1 MILTALVLAATLH
14 RGAEVPVTE
23 PVPNASPYR
32 QTVGAVAASH
42 DVALLVWAEEQ
53 QLGAV
58 RIDRDGKR
66 LDARPIALSSAPV
79 RARPDVARGAN
90 NWLTVWSEGYHDD
103 SSTLAA
109 RFVDDQGVAGD
120 GFTLAELPF
129 PVRPR
134 IAFDGTHFLVA
145 WSEEDVMRGA
155 RLTAAGQLVEVKELA
170 RARARYDEFDLVALQ
185 GAQASGFA
193 LVTVHFEE
201 NDYTVEALRFTTA
214 AELYSYTWLDR
225 TTSAQLGSLFA
236 LADGDT
242 LVAVW
247 GSTNGLFVAREHQP
261 VRHLGLN
268 LSPYGIVK
276 IGGTVQLLL
285 RRTEGNEAILS
296 SEDGSRMRSL
306 AGSLPQPQFTSLAA
320 ASFGD
325 RALVATTQHGLE
337 AGMPPAED
345 DLYTHI
351 VNELQEEAVASG
363 RLAIEPARQVNPALA
378 RRNDRESLAVWLESG
393 GDAPPMLMAM
403 RVDNSG
409 RPLDRVPVPV
419 ARVLDTDARPR
430 VASDGT
436 GYLLVW
442 SDGSTVRATAL
453 RADGTRGPITSLG
466 EHSVFPC
473 VAWNG
478 TEYLVAQSVFGG
490 GPSLVR
496 TVVQVTR
503 VSRDGT
509 AGAVTT
515 VSGLDQHRVISC
527 ASAGDRTL
535 IAWGGPE
542 NGVGGTILRADG
554 TATGEFP
561 IDGAAIHLGNV
572 ATDGD
577 RFAVSWN
584 GPRGIGWAIL
594 TTEGTVAHVADR
606 AVEGYNSQLAAS
618 RNGWVLAWQAGTP
631 SNLFAAPL
639 DRDGGFPGPAIAFAD
654 SSTSE
659 EAVALAGGD
668 VPIAIYMRE
677 LETPLHSRWRVF
689 TRTLGDLAGRRR
701 AARR

>member
-1 MILTALVLAATLH
+1 MILTAFVLAATLH

-32 QTVGAVAASH
+32 QTIGAVAASH
-42 DVALLVWAEEQ
+42 DVALLVWVEEQ

-58 RIDRDGKR
+58 RMDRDGKR

-79 RARPDVARGAN
+79 HARPDVARGAN
-90 NWLTVWSEGYHDD
+90 KWLAVWSEGYVD
-103 SSTLAA
+103 SFTLAA

-145 WSEEDVMRGA
+145 WSEEGVMRGA

-170 RARARYDEFDLVALQ
+170 RARARYGEFDLVALS
-185 GAQASGFA
+185 SGFA
-193 LVTVHFEE
+193 LVTVHFAE
-201 NDYTVEALRFTTA
+201 NDFTVEALRFTTA
-214 AELYSYTWLDR
+214 AELYSYTWLDH

-247 GSTNGLFVAREHQP
+247 ASTNGLFVAREHQP
-261 VRHLGLN
+261 VRDLGLN
-268 LSPYGIVK
+268 LSPHGIVK

-285 RRTEGNEAILS
+285 RRTERNEAILS

-325 RALVATTQHGLE
+325 RALVATAQHGQE
-337 AGMPPAED
+337 MPEAED

-351 VNELQEEAVASG
+351 VTEVGEEVVAAG
-363 RLAIEPARQVNPALA
+363 RLAIEPSRQVNPALA
-378 RRNDRESLAVWLESG
+378 RRNGRESLAVWLESG
-393 GDAPPMLMAM
+393 GDAPPMLMAT

-409 RPLDRVPVPV
+409 RPLDRTPVPV
-419 ARVLDTDARPR
+419 AQVLNTYARPQ

-442 SDGSTVRATAL
+442 SDGLNVRATTL
-453 RADGTRGPITSLG
+453 RADGTRGPIVGLG
-466 EHSVFPC
+466 ETRSLFPC

-478 TEYLVAQSVFGG
+478 VEYLVAQTVFGEA
-490 GPSLVR
+490 PWFVR
-496 TVVQVTR
+496 TMVQVTR

-509 AGAVTT
+509 AGAVTI
-515 VSGLDQHRVISC
+515 VSGLDQHEGVSC

-535 IAWGGPE
+535 IAWGGLE
-542 NGVGGTILRADG
+542 HGVAGTIVHADG

-561 IDGAAIHLGNV
+561 IHRDANHLGNV
-572 ATDGD
+572 ATDGE
-577 RFAVSWN
+577 RFAVSW
-584 GPRGIGWAIL
+584 RGAEGMGWSIL
-594 TTEGTVAHVADR
+594 TAEGTVSHVNDSPFT
-606 AVEGYNSQLAAS
+606 GYNPQVAAT
-618 RNGWVLAWQAGTP
+618 RDGWVLAWQADTP
-631 SNLFAAPL
+631 VNLYAAAL
-639 DRDGGFPGPAIAFAD
+639 DRDGDPLGSPILLAD
-654 SSTSE
+654 SPLRD
-659 EAVALAGGD
+659 EAPALAGGG

-689 TRTLGDLAGRRR
+689 TRVLSEVVGRRR